1 MHWRPTNK
9 SFTFTLSHL
18 LLLNMSHMWHSCYKW
33 GNRVTFVALWKSY
46 IALPILSYICQP
58 RPCLT
63 FMKWDTECTDSRS
76 CCSFS
81 QWAAVGMEVASRHSP
96 HLTTQHISYYRY
108 YRHCVF
114 SVLSNSPQLV
124 KFLTPA
130 DTSKSEKNVVVVVL
144 VLWIGDSW
152 FVLLGEILSADF
164 DHRCLTSP
172 AVIVMNTL
180 SEVIADF
187 TFRGS

>member
-1 MHWRPTNK
+1 
-9 SFTFTLSHL
+9 
-18 LLLNMSHMWHSCYKW
+18 MWHSCYKCHICITLEIL
-33 GNRVTFVALWKSY
+33 VLTIL
-46 IALPILSYICQP
+46 LPSSVCQP

-114 SVLSNSPQLV
+114 SVLSNSPQLP

-130 DTSKSEKNVVVVVL
+130 DTSKSEKNVVVL
-144 VLWIGDSW
+144 VDRW
-152 FVLLGEILSADF
+152 FVIRVVGWDF
-164 DHRCLTSP
+164 VCRFWSQVSHLTCSHCDEH
-172 AVIVMNTL
+172 
-180 SEVIADF
+180 S
-187 TFRGS
+187 FRGDCWLYFQRILNK